1 MGPTVGESIIFS
13 KINSF
18 FMGPLGNHDT
28 GTMIQEPGYKNRP
41 GYRNQDNYN
50 TGTRIPELGYRNHDT
65 RTRIQESGYRKQDLQ
80 LGSILYL
87 ILFLNIFSL

>member
-18 FMGPLGNHDT
+18 FMRPLGNHDT

-41 GYRNQDNYN
+41 GYRNQDKEA
-50 TGTRIPELGYRNHDT
+50 RIQNPGYRN
-65 RTRIQESGYRKQDLQ
+65 
-80 LGSILYL
+80 
-87 ILFLNIFSL
+87 